1 MQTVEYECT
10 ICGYKSDN
18 RAEFIEMMDPAKTD
32 LIIMLA
38 RLRGRNVSA
47 EDIKYICTN
56 CSVKLYEPQ
65 TSS

>member
-1 MQTVEYECT
+1 MQAIEYECA

-38 RLRGRNVSA
+38 RLRGRNVS
-47 EDIKYICTN
+47 EENIKYICTN

>member
-1 MQTVEYECT
+1 MEIIEYECA
-10 ICGYKSDN
+10 ICGYKSSN
-18 RAEFIEMMDPAKTD
+18 RAEFIEIMDPAKTD
-32 LIIMLA
+32 LIIITA
-38 RLRGRNVSA
+38 RLRGRIISA

>member
-1 MQTVEYECT
+1 MQAVEYKCA

-18 RAEFIEMMDPAKTD
+18 RAEFTEMMDPTRTD
-32 LIIMLA
+32 LIIMMA

-47 EDIKYICTN
+47 ENIKYVCTN
-56 CSVKLYEPQ
+56 CSVMLYEPQ